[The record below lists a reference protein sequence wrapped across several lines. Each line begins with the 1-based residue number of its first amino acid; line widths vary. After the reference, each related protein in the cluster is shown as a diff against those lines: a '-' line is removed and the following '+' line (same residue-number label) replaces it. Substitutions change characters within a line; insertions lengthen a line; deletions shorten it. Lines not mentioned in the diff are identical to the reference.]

1 MRQTI
6 TVQGNLSQVHVFVEQ
21 LKELGFNLLTKE
33 VIIEADLTDV
43 FVALEGSDQRDESA
57 IVQTA

>member
-21 LKELGFNLLTKE
+21 LEELGFNLLTKE

-43 FVALEGSDQRDESA
+43 FVALEGSDQRDGSA